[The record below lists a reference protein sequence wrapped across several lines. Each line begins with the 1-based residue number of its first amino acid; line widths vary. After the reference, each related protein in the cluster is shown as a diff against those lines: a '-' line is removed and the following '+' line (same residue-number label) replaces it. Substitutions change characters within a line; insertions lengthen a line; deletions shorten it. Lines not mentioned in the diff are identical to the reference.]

1 MTTSLFLELIFNS
14 IQLAM
19 TLYLVAVGVTLV
31 FGVMNLVNL
40 SQGSMF
46 MLGGY
51 FSAAAMDWTGSW
63 VEGAA
68 VGLVAVGVVGALI
81 EFLVVRNLYH
91 RNHLDQV
98 LATFGLMLFFNE
110 IVVIV
115 WGREPLFLATPPGL
129 GGSIHLA
136 PGFFY
141 PAYRLAI
148 SGTALAAGLLL
159 YLLITRTRVGMLI
172 RAGAE
177 QRRLIEAFGVNIR
190 VLYTLVFSLGA
201 LLAGLGG
208 IMTAPLLPVQTGVG
222 DSILIEVLVVIII
235 GGLGSIRGALV
246 ASLAVGLFEVFGHL
260 LLPIYLGPT
269 TGNALASMSIYIAMA
284 AVLVW
289 RPTGLFR
296 SI

>member
-1 MTTSLFLELIFNS
+1 MSLNLLVVQLLNGVQLGVLLFLVTAGL
-14 IQLAM
+14 
-19 TLYLVAVGVTLV
+19 TLV

-40 SQGSMF
+40 AQGSMF

-68 VGLVAVGVVGALI
+68 IGLVAVGVIGALI

-148 SGTALAAGLLL
+148 SGTALVAGLLL
-159 YLLITRTRVGMLI
+159 I
-172 RAGAE
+172 
-177 QRRLIEAFGVNIR
+177 
-190 VLYTLVFSLGA
+190 S
-201 LLAGLGG
+201 
-208 IMTAPLLPVQTGVG
+208 
-222 DSILIEVLVVIII
+222 
-235 GGLGSIRGALV
+235 
-246 ASLAVGLFEVFGHL
+246 
-260 LLPIYLGPT
+260 
-269 TGNALASMSIYIAMA
+269 
-284 AVLVW
+284 
-289 RPTGLFR
+289 
-296 SI
+296 